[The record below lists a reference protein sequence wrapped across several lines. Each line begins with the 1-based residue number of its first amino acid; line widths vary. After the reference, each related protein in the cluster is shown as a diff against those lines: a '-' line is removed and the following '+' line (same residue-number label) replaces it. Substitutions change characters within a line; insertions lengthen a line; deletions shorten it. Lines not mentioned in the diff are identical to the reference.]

1 MSRFCTA
8 QDEGQ
13 PCSRRA
19 LPGQSFCYG
28 HHPKPFAPRR
38 CEYFN
43 LRGERCGSLTLRGQ
57 DHCFTHSPRNHRL
70 ARPAV
75 PLIPRTRTARTRTRR
90 SKTGLAALSFQ
101 QHADVPNG
109 PPRTPAP

>member
-13 PCSRRA
+13 PCGRRA

-75 PLIPRTRTARTRTRR
+75 PLIPRTRTRR
-90 SKTGLAALSFQ
+90 SKAGLASFLFNNMPASPTGLPQPLP
-101 QHADVPNG
+101 HE
-109 PPRTPAP
+109 